1 MAETVLLDLNFDAT
15 ELEVDSH
22 RHSKDPEVLKI
33 TRTILNQEGK
43 SEPPPPPDT
52 PHPDVL
58 SALTKI
64 PVPETKLKFGT
75 HTKVIPLG
83 MVAVLTSTNQARIPE
98 ILRTLADEGI
108 SCRDAAEFLA
118 MVKRH
123 RSRIHLLV
131 GENRSTAAGYCKR
144 NKLSSKVLHASKF
157 AVFKRLSVWR
167 DSVDDLIKLA
177 ERSAQ
182 WTEDRRNFLWRRLIN
197 TNLFSWY
204 GMNLPETFP
213 LTSYLDE

>member
-1 MAETVLLDLNFDAT
+1 MAETVLLDLSFDAA
-15 ELEVDSH
+15 ELDVEPQ
-22 RHSKDPEVLKI
+22 RPSKDPEVFTI
-33 TRTILNQEGK
+33 TRTILNKDGK
-43 SEPPPPPDT
+43 SVPPPPPET
-52 PHPDVL
+52 PHPEVL
-58 SALTKI
+58 SALTRI
-64 PVPETKLKFGT
+64 PVPETKLQFGA

-83 MVAVLTSTNQARIPE
+83 LVAALTSANLARVPE
-98 ILRTLADEGI
+98 ILRKLADEGELC
-108 SCRDAAEFLA
+108 SDADEFLA

-123 RSRIHLLV
+123 RSRIHLLLV
-131 GENRSTAAGYCKR
+131 ENRSTAASYCKR

-167 DSVDDLIKLA
+167 DSVDDLLKLA
-177 ERSAQ
+177 ERSVQ